1 MSKLFLKLILLFTIF
16 CSFPMSGIAKEK
28 YNTEIRYLYVQ
39 PGQTLHNIV
48 RRLYPRQRKE
58 WPKLRAEIVQ
68 INPHAFI
75 HADPTKMKAGVKLR
89 LPEHRLIRRTRGM
102 TEQHKQVGIVT
113 EVRGQVV
120 AVNARKVSRRLKKN
134 NPVFLG
140 DKLITGQDGFIQL
153 HMIDKAVL
161 DLHCYSIMVI
171 ENYALKTGSRSSIL
185 NLLQGSLRKVSGT
198 IGKLKNDI
206 YELKTPVANVGVRGT
221 EYALRVF
228 QSRGCGGRADAD
240 DGLYLQ
246 VIRGLVD
253 VHNRAGSALVGKG
266 ETAYVAL
273 PDKAPVKEKIN
284 KAILNLVPEKLIK
297 KTEVNVVK
305 SEPNSNLWWWMLGAV
320 LLAVVL

>member
-1 MSKLFLKLILLFTIF
+1 MPELFLKLILLLTIF
-16 CSFPMSGIAKEK
+16 CSFPVAGMAKEK
-28 YNTEIRYLYVQ
+28 YNTKIRYLYVQ

-48 RRLYPRQRKE
+48 RRLYPERKKE
-58 WPKLRAEIVQ
+58 WAKLRAEIVH

-75 HADPTKMKAGVKLR
+75 HGDAAKMKARVRLKLPGHRVVKPIKL
-89 LPEHRLIRRTRGM
+89 
-102 TEQHKQVGIVT
+102 KQVGIVT

-120 AVNARKVSRRLKKN
+120 AVDARKVSRRLKKN

-140 DKLITGQDGFIQL
+140 DKLVTGKDGFIQL

-171 ENYALKTGSRSSIL
+171 EKYALETGNRSSIL
-185 NLLQGSLRKVSGT
+185 NLLQGSIRKISGT
-198 IGKLKNDI
+198 IGRLKNDI

-228 QSRGCGGRADAD
+228 QSKGCGGTIDTD
-240 DGLYLQ
+240 NGFYLE
-246 VIRGLVD
+246 VIRGLVN
-253 VHNRAGSALVGKG
+253 VHNKAGSTLVSKG

-284 KAILNLVPEKLIK
+284 LAILNPAPK
-297 KTEVNVVK
+297 KIVTKPVKKPTSEVAK
-305 SEPNSNLWWWMLGAV
+305 SSSGGHVWWWVLGV
-320 LLAVVL
+320 VVLAVAL